1 MSAVL
6 AWEHHRDR
14 IAGAVRLLRCR
25 HEPDEYDRILADR
38 IAASLDS
45 LDAMFEPTAGEL
57 VAEGF
62 EVDRALELVDR
73 HVDELRARMGGKS

>member
-6 AWEHHRDR
+6 AWEAHRDT
-14 IAGAVRLLRCR
+14 IAGAVRLLRRR
-25 HEPDEYDRILADR
+25 HDADSYDHVLADR

-45 LDAMFEPTAGEL
+45 LDAMFEPCAAEL

-62 EVDRALELVDR
+62 EVDEALALVDR
-73 HVDELRARMGGKS
+73 HADELRSRMGGKP

>member
-1 MSAVL
+1 MSVA
-6 AWEHHRDR
+6 AWDHHRDQ
-14 IAGAVRLLRCR
+14 IAGAVRLLRRR
-25 HEPDEYDRILADR
+25 HEVDAYDHVLACR

-62 EVDRALELVDR
+62 EVDEALAIVDR
-73 HVDELRARMGGKS
+73 HADELRSRMGGKP

>member
-14 IAGAVRLLRCR
+14 MAATIRTLRRRNYSGADNL
-25 HEPDEYDRILADR
+25 
-38 IAASLDS
+38 AASLDS

-57 VAEGF
+57 VRAGLD
-62 EVDRALELVDR
+62 VDKALAIVDR
-73 HVDELRARMGGKS
+73 HAAALHHRMGGKP